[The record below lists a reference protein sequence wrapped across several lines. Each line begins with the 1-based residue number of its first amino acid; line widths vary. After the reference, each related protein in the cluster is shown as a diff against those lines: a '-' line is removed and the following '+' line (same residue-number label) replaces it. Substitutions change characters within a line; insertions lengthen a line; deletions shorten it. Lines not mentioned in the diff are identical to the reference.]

1 MRVKKTSKEALSGS
15 EFGKTSKRGG
25 YLPTGEPSIAS
36 VFSAS
41 LEDAEIHELLE
52 RLNLLGRK
60 LSLFPAE
67 ALLLQYRQLV
77 AELVRR
83 AVAGLRVRRD
93 MKWRRGDKNFFVI
106 VERTESMIGELEA
119 VFAREG
125 ERTKMLQIMEE
136 IKGCL
141 FSLLF

>member
-1 MRVKKTSKEALSGS
+1 LRVKKTSKETLSGG
-15 EFGKTSKRGG
+15 EFSKTSKRSGQ
-25 YLPTGEPSIAS
+25 LPSRESTAS

-41 LEDAEIHELLE
+41 LEDAEIRDLLD
-52 RLNLLGRK
+52 RLDIIGRK
-60 LSLFPAE
+60 LSIFPAE
-67 ALLLQYRQLV
+67 ALLIQYRKLV
-77 AELVRR
+77 SELVRR
-83 AVAGLRVRRD
+83 AVASLRVRRD

-106 VERTESMIGELEA
+106 VEKTDSMLDELES

-125 ERTKMLQIMEE
+125 ERTRMLQLMEE